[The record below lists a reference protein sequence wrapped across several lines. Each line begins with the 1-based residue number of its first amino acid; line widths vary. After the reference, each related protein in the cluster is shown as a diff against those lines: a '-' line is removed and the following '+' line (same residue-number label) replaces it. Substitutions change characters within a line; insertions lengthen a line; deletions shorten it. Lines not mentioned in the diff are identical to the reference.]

1 MSSEQVKALA
11 MRSPVGAWGSILG
24 LTLVTAAIMKTWW
37 DSRVSLI
44 SGVSALLI
52 LTVAY
57 LFLKSGDAAM
67 RRT

>member
-1 MSSEQVKALA
+1 
-11 MRSPVGAWGSILG
+11 
-24 LTLVTAAIMKTWW
+24 
-37 DSRVSLI
+37 VSLI

-52 LTVAY
+52 LTVAH